1 MLFPV
6 QTPILVAF
14 DLLLIG
20 LIFLL
25 LYPTF
30 KKDTVP
36 PQWQVFTAITCIVIF
51 TIFSFWGS
59 DWFHYQ
65 EDFRKIK
72 TYANI
77 RTHIEPVYIFIIKQL
92 CPHYFVFRAIVWG
105 SGLLLM
111 SLTLRRLHLK
121 SPLAWFF
128 FGTLFLP
135 LYAYARVSLAIAMVV
150 YGAVLID
157 RPFENHKYLSYT
169 LGVAI
174 IASSF
179 FFHKSAIVGIAAL
192 AFSFIARDPKS
203 YTWLLYAL
211 GFLLCVFLSKY
222 IIESFLNTSIQ
233 AEDEFAKSGQSYL
246 GRTHSSAEHG
256 IGALI
261 YMCLERL
268 PYYLTALLS
277 YKILKEFQ
285 VAQGVHIL
293 LKFQLFI
300 TLFASLFFFDTGAN
314 TSIFYGRVLRFM
326 LIPASIILCYAY
338 EYKLYPKLVL
348 SIFSIGFAHTIY
360 AISYSLYISST

>member
-1 MLFPV
+1 MLFPE
-6 QTPILVAF
+6 QTPTLVAF
-14 DLLLIG
+14 NLLLIS
-20 LIFLL
+20 LIFLFL
-25 LYPTF
+25 NPTF
-30 KKDTVP
+30 FKSSTP
-36 PQWQVFTAITCIVIF
+36 PKWQVFTAVACIF
-51 TIFSFWGS
+51 LFSMFSFWGS

-72 TYANI
+72 TYTNI
-77 RTHIEPVYIFIIKQL
+77 RTHIEPVYIYIIKQL
-92 CPHYFVFRAIVWG
+92 CPHYFVFRAIIWG

-111 SLTLRRLHLK
+111 SLTLHRLRLN

-157 RPFENHKYLSYT
+157 RPFENHKYLSYA
-169 LGVAI
+169 LGAAI
-174 IASSF
+174 IVGSF
-179 FFHKSAIVGIAAL
+179 FFHKSAIVGIAIL
-192 AFSFIARDPKS
+192 AFSFIVRDPKS
-203 YTWLLYAL
+203 YTWLLYTL
-211 GFLLCVFLSKY
+211 GFLTCIFLSKI

-246 GRTHSSAEHG
+246 GRSHSSAEHG

-314 TSIFYGRVLRFM
+314 TSIFFGRVLRFM
-326 LIPASIILCYAY
+326 LIPASIVLCYAHQ
-338 EYKLYPKLVL
+338 YKLYPKLVMW
-348 SIFSIGFAHTIY
+348 IFAIGLTHTIY
-360 AISYSLYISST
+360 AISYSLYISAT